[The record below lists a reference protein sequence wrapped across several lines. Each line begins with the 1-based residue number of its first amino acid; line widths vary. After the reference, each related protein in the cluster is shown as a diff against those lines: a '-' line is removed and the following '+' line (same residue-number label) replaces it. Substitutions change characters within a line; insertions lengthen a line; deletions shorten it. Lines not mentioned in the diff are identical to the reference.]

1 MSLIH
6 RQYSTITLFFRSL
19 SFQIS
24 FQILINN
31 SLLNADSALLHT
43 NIADEQV
50 SY

>member
-6 RQYSTITLFFRSL
+6 VNILQSQYFFISL
-19 SFQIS
+19 S

-50 SY
+50 GY